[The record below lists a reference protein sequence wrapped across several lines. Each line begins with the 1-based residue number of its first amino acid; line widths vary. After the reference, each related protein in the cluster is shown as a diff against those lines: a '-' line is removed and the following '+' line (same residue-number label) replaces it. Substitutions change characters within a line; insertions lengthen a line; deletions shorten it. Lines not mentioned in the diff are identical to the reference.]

1 MSRNK
6 FKEALIF
13 SKARDPEFYMKT
25 IRGENGILT
34 RIFLEILLKMRIGP
48 VGVGKL
54 LGDYIRNPYNVPG
67 NTAKDRVSAK
77 GNLVKE
83 LGKNSMTWKNF
94 MHAIRFV
101 QISRFRIIFIG
112 WSATREPIKIKIDV
126 SVSNSPIMHTHIPF
140 TEEDY
145 AAPEYKDNEQT
156 TSGSTGIRPEFI
168 SPTAQSISDTQSEYQ
183 KETRGI

>member
-1 MSRNK
+1 MSRNRN
-6 FKEALIF
+6 KEALIF

-34 RIFLEILLKMRIGP
+34 RIFLEILLKLKVTPI
-48 VGVGKL
+48 GVGKL
-54 LGDYIRNPYNVPG
+54 LGDYIRNPNNVPG
-67 NTAKDRVSAK
+67 NSTKDRVSAK

-101 QISRFRIIFIG
+101 QIVRFRIIFIG
-112 WSATREPIKIKIDV
+112 WTVNNDPVKIKVDV
-126 SVSNSPIMHTHIPF
+126 SVSDSPIMHKNIPF
-140 TEEDY
+140 SEEDY
-145 AAPEYKDNEQT
+145 APPTYQNNQQA

-168 SPTAQSISDTQSEYQ
+168 SPTAKTISDTQSDFQNES
-183 KETRGI
+183 RG